1 MECSEPARASRPA
14 RQALSEPRPHRGGAS
29 RAHRQPA
36 AASRGGGGGHRRS
49 AGGVVIEA
57 GRASGRPAR
66 RQRQAQGDAMKDRD
80 DNPCRPRHFKP
91 APCAPAALDGPVKES
106 LETSHTRLIIAGAL
120 FCLAFLVIGAR
131 LVEVAGFKAGDT
143 RIAHWHGVEQP
154 QVSRADIV
162 DRNGVL
168 LATNLISPS
177 LYANP
182 KQIQDPRGVARA
194 L

>member
-1 MECSEPARASRPA
+1 
-14 RQALSEPRPHRGGAS
+14 
-29 RAHRQPA
+29 
-36 AASRGGGGGHRRS
+36 
-49 AGGVVIEA
+49 
-57 GRASGRPAR
+57 
-66 RQRQAQGDAMKDRD
+66 MKDRD

-91 APCAPAALDGPVKES
+91 APCAPAATDGPVKES
-106 LETSHTRLIIAGAL
+106 LETSHTRLVIAGAL

-131 LVEVAGFKAGDT
+131 LVEVAGFKSGDT

-182 KQIQDPRGVARA
+182 KKIQDPRGVARA
-194 L
+194 LAGVLPDLNETEVAAKLASDKGFVWIKRQLTPRQEFEVNRLGIPGLQF